1 MSSETK
7 SNIINQNRQ
16 QILALQHEI
25 DLMKI
30 KNKPNHMYNARNEF
44 ASRAKIAEE
53 LSDGLQNVFLNNVN
67 KTVVFRNTNKPLTS
81 CLQIGTEASSIKN
94 VAEIDFKNGSVLEG
108 LIDSISVELTDEE
121 RNNCVPTIGL
131 IHDIFEGV
139 DPLHIYQQL
148 GILETKTQDISYSS
162 NVTTISNGLVVNG
175 AIDSAWLDNEFAKYS
190 LTGHT
195 HEFDDIYKSITRTV
209 VNEEEEEEE
218 ITEIKTLQDALDEKA
233 EVIHTHEFS
242 DIYKTIIEEINGI
255 QTTTTKSLQQ
265 VLDDYETEFNTG
277 LNSKADINH
286 THDATSITYDSSKNV
301 KQKIDDILQQ
311 IETVDGQGRKLNLLS
326 ILFGAGAVAG
336 TAIDGGLTAAVLNL
350 QSQIATL
357 SAAVTALQG
366 ANTALNATGNA
377 LDAIDDLDDLA
388 DLDLEDFDEI
398 NPDSN
403 SNWFRQFTNWLGNR
417 FNSHTGYMRAS
428 TTDNYWSTVTNTTNF
443 TGGSTSLL
451 DLTGEIL

>member
-1 MSSETK
+1 M
-7 SNIINQNRQ
+7 
-16 QILALQHEI
+16 
-25 DLMKI
+25 
-30 KNKPNHMYNARNEF
+30 
-44 ASRAKIAEE
+44 
-53 LSDGLQNVFLNNVN
+53 
-67 KTVVFRNTNKPLTS
+67 
-81 CLQIGTEASSIKN
+81 
-94 VAEIDFKNGSVLEG
+94 
-108 LIDSISVELTDEE
+108 DEE

-131 IHDIFEGV
+131 IHDIFEGI

-148 GILETKTQDISYSS
+148 GALIDKTQDISYSS
-162 NVTTISNGLVVNG
+162 NITTVANGLVVNG
-175 AIDSAWLDNEFAKYS
+175 IIECPWLDNEFAKYS
-190 LTGHT
+190 LGGHT

-218 ITEIKTLQDALDEKA
+218 ITEIKTLQQVFDEKA

-242 DIYKTIIEEINGI
+242 DIYKTVIEEINGI

-277 LNSKADINH
+277 LNSKADAIH
-286 THDATSITYDSSKNV
+286 THDATTITYDSSKNV
-301 KQKIDDILQQ
+301 KQKIDEILQQ

-326 ILFGAGAVAG
+326 ILFGAGALTG
-336 TAIDGGLTAAVLNL
+336 IAIDGGLTAAVLNL

-377 LDAIDDLDDLA
+377 LDVLDDLDDLA

-398 NPDSN
+398 NPASN

-443 TGGSTSLL
+443 TGGSTSFL

>member
-53 LSDGLQNVFLNNVN
+53 LSDGLQTVFLNNVN
-67 KTVVFRNTNKPLTS
+67 KTVVFKNTNKPLTS

-94 VAEIDFKNGSVLEG
+94 VAEIDFKDGSVLEG

-131 IHDIFEGV
+131 IHDIFEGI

-148 GILETKTQDISYSS
+148 GALIDKTQDISYSS
-162 NVTTISNGLVVNG
+162 NITTVANGLVVNG
-175 AIDSAWLDNEFAKYS
+175 IIECPWLDNEFAKYS
-190 LTGHT
+190 LGGHT

-218 ITEIKTLQDALDEKA
+218 ITEIKTLQQVFDEKA

-242 DIYKTIIEEINGI
+242 DIYKTVIEEINGI

-277 LNSKADINH
+277 LNSKADVIH
-286 THDATSITYDSSKNV
+286 THDATTITYDSSKNV
-301 KQKIDDILQQ
+301 KQKIDEILQQ

-326 ILFGAGAVAG
+326 ILFGAGALTG
-336 TAIDGGLTAAVLNL
+336 IAIDGGLTAAVLNL

-377 LDAIDDLDDLA
+377 LDVLDDLDDLA

-443 TGGSTSLL
+443 TGGSTSFL